1 MIPIREISD
10 LAMGGETVMIENMI
24 FTSQVI
30 DLSETE
36 KDDRYITLTNRLCY
50 YDEPNLNNVILPSDK
65 AEELA
70 QSLIDM
76 PVVAKYCKTDG
87 EDDLGGHEM
96 SINADG
102 EIEWGTETIGV
113 HKSIEIKDDTVE
125 VNGQQK
131 VLPCLFATSK
141 IWTRNKHFVNAIKR
155 LYESNGLFT
164 SWEIATKSYEVKDG
178 VKTLTDYEFLGNC
191 CLGSDYLPAYGCASK
206 TLNVAS
212 VEPRYLI
219 AKALKKDIETKD
231 GDTMDIEDKNVSG
244 QEIETSGVVNKTE
257 ISTKDL
263 TEKDMYDMVYR
274 AYFDKY
280 GDTDHGY
287 IRHFFPLASY
297 ALFKTES
304 CKNVLDFIKVDFSI
318 TDDGAEI
325 VGATPVSLTIDY
337 SGVEEMLKSKDEEI
351 SSQARGLVEAN
362 NKIEE
367 LKRELSDLEPIKI
380 AYEESEKAKKEKEIA
395 EFKFNL
401 ESKISDSGLF
411 TPEEIQSETIQTL
424 ISELDETKVNS
435 LIAERFLKRLKDA
448 KKQETSSVK
457 KDLKVEADISIDES
471 TGKFSVLDLFNN

>member
-10 LAMGGETVMIENMI
+10 LAMGGETVMIENMT

-30 DLSETE
+30 DLSEAE
-36 KDDRYITLTNRLCY
+36 KDDRYIILTNRLCY
-50 YDEPNLNNVILPSDK
+50 YDAPNLNNVILPSDK

-164 SWEIATKSYEVKDG
+164 SWEIETKSYEVKDG

-191 CLGSDYLPAYGCASK
+191 CLGSDYLPAYGSASK

-212 VEPRYLI
+212 IEPRYLI
-219 AKALKKDIETKD
+219 AKALKKDIEAKD

-257 ISTKDL
+257 ISTKDF
-263 TEKDMYDMVYR
+263 TENDIYNMVSR

-280 GDTDHGY
+280 GNTCWGY
-287 IRHFFPLASY
+287 ISHFFPLASY

-304 CKNVLDFIKVDFSI
+304 CEKELDFIKVDFSI
-318 TDDGAEI
+318 TDDRAEI

-337 SGVEEMLKSKDEEI
+337 SGVEEMLKSKDAEI
-351 SSQARGLVEAN
+351 SSQANGLVEAN

-395 EFKFNL
+395 ELKFNL

-411 TPEEIQSETIQTL
+411 TPEEIKSETIQTL

-435 LIAERFLKRLKDA
+435 LIAERFLKRLKNA
-448 KKQETSSVK
+448 KKQETSSIK
-457 KDLKVEADISIDES
+457 KDLEVEVDISIDES